1 MVADDS
7 AETDNVDDANE
18 EMKLLNLQR
27 WHNSMNA
34 LKAERKNKLMKAAAR
49 WLADNRGVSLC
60 Y

>member
-7 AETDNVDDANE
+7 VETDNVDDANE

-49 WLADNRGVSLC
+49 
-60 Y
+60 